1 MAGLGDDND
10 FTVALAPPPHRFT
23 RVGLGFPNPLVTF
36 DLEPWHL
43 GWSQVGIQDS
53 AGCGGCEGCEGSVLG
68 SSVRRRQRG

>member
-10 FTVALAPPPHRFT
+10 LTIALAPPPHRFT

-43 GWSQVGIQDS
+43 G
-53 AGCGGCEGCEGSVLG
+53 
-68 SSVRRRQRG
+68 